1 MFNAAHLRRVM
12 DSLLLAFI
20 FAFYPVTSA
29 VADPV
34 SNKAPK
40 ICLVL
45 KGGGALGFAHVG
57 VLKVLEELR
66 VPIHCIAGTSMG
78 SIVGA
83 AYASGSS
90 IEEMDR
96 ILNSTDWD
104 ELFGEKIRRETR
116 DYRLKPGRN
125 REILGDAKIS
135 IKNGKLLT
143 PTGVI
148 QGQNIRPLFQ
158 GMFGDL
164 PSPIDFDS
172 LPVPFRAVTADI
184 ETGEKYVP
192 SRGDLASVVRA
203 SMSVPGAFAPVEID
217 GRLLV
222 DGGIANNLPVEVAL
236 ELGADVL
243 IVVDLQSELAKRDAL
258 TSPISISGQMISLL
272 LLQNSRISRG
282 ILRPQDVVIEPNV
295 SAFTALEFAK
305 GPALMKIGEESAKAV
320 AADLVR
326 LSVSQESYSQYQIKR
341 SARVAST
348 RPLSFVRIKKHAHMS
363 EERISQAIRLKAG
376 DVFSRQ
382 VIEEDIQK
390 LYQTGYFQSVQYS
403 IIKESGEEGIEIE
416 VREKDWLS
424 NFFRVG
430 FALEDDF
437 EGNDS
442 FRFGLAYRVNTT
454 LTEDG
459 YGEAQIEVG
468 KSPRFALELYQPV
481 GNSSPFFVNTFG
493 GVARNPLFVRQGGEN
508 IAEYSRSELFGAFN
522 VGRRL
527 GTSGEYVLGIARSAG
542 KIDREIG
549 DPLLPE
555 FTYQVGELSTGFDL
569 DTLDK
574 PDFSTVGYRLNTKY
588 RISIDALGA
597 DDEFGD
603 LSGGLSLPYTV
614 GKNTVGLRLDAA
626 HTFGERPIERSYSL
640 GGFGSVSGFA
650 QNSLVA
656 SQYVNAQL
664 LAFRRFSEVQ
674 NPLFDMGFFVGGSLE
689 FTNIQNDST
698 GFEDENLINSGS
710 VFIGADTPLLPLYFG
725 FGLADTGDRALY
737 LILGRVGQSRRNY

>member
-1 MFNAAHLRRVM
+1 MFNLLRLK
-12 DSLLLAFI
+12 SLLGLLLSIVSIAPF
-20 FAFYPVTSA
+20 TSSD
-29 VADPV
+29 VAADARAI
-34 SNKAPK
+34 NEPK

-66 VPIHCIAGTSMG
+66 IPVHCIAGTSMG

-83 AYASGSS
+83 AYAAGSS

-135 IKNGKLLT
+135 IRNGKLLT
-143 PTGVI
+143 PAGVI

-164 PSPIDFDS
+164 PSPVDFDS

-192 SRGDLASVVRA
+192 ARGDLASVVRA

-236 ELGADVL
+236 EMGADVL
-243 IVVDLQSELAKRDAL
+243 VVVDLQSELAKRDAL
-258 TSPISISGQMISLL
+258 SSPISISGQMISLL

-305 GPALMKIGEESAKAV
+305 GPELMKIGEAAARAV
-320 AADLVR
+320 AGELSR
-326 LSVSQESYSQYQIKR
+326 LSVSQGRYDQYQSSR
-341 SARVAST
+341 AARESLS
-348 RPLSFVRIKKHAHMS
+348 RPLSFVRIKENAHMS
-363 EERISQAIRLKAG
+363 EERIAQSIRLKAG
-376 DVFSRQ
+376 DAFSREI
-382 VIEEDIQK
+382 VEEDIQK

-403 IIKESGEEGIEIE
+403 IVKEGGGEGLEIE

-437 EGNDS
+437 DGNDS

-459 YGEAQIEVG
+459 YGEAQMEVG
-468 KSPRFALELYQPV
+468 KSPRFALELYQPI
-481 GNSSPFFVNTFG
+481 GNSSPFFLNTIG
-493 GVARNPLFVRQGGEN
+493 GVSRNPLFIRQGGED
-508 IAEYSRSELFGAFN
+508 IAEYARSELFGVLN
-522 VGRRL
+522 LGRRI

-588 RISIDALGA
+588 RLSVDALGA

-603 LSGGLSLPYTV
+603 LSGAISLPYTM
-614 GKNTVGLRLDAA
+614 GRNTVAVRVDAA

-689 FTNIQNDST
+689 FTNIQNDSS

-710 VFIGADTPLLPLYFG
+710 VFVGADTPLLPLYFG
-725 FGLADTGDRALY
+725 FGLADTGDHSLY